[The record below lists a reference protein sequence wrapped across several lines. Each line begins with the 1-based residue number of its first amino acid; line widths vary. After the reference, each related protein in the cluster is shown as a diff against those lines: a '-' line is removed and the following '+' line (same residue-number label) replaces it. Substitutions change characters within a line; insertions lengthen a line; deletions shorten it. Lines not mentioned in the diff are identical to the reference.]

1 MYERPAVP
9 TENFIDDAINA
20 NYMGSN
26 NMWEQQMGGNQFPM
40 MQGMQVPMM
49 PPMNTFQQ
57 LNQQQVLATKPAAAK
72 PAAKAEPASPKAEA
86 EPAAAPKAEEKVEVA
101 PKVEEKVEKETEVAK
116 EEPAKKTAS
125 EVDAEEEAA
134 VARFR
139 DAYHAMKY
147 ADHPEQ
153 GKVEESQKTAGMFD
167 SLFDESDK
175 KAMGL
180 FMGDRKELPE
190 DAFGKSDFGMDG
202 VLDKIVDEALGE
214 IAPKE
219 EEHKH
224 KHHHSKK
231 SESSGGVELVTEPTV
246 VDAKPEPPAVEA
258 KPEKKDDMTFSDE
271 EKAALKKLVQK
282 LSKSDDK
289 TKADLEKE
297 IGADDAKT
305 IEALA
310 PKEQEQETLK
320 VAPEKPKN
328 GLKKVS
334 DKKEALVAS
343 DVNKADKAVNLAQK
357 TLFEEEEEQAGLP
370 AVPPKPSTDAKSFI
384 QKAPKVSD
392 YIPEPCTPSS
402 RCPLTRSPRPCLS
415 TCPSAS

>member
-1 MYERPAVP
+1 
-9 TENFIDDAINA
+9 
-20 NYMGSN
+20 
-26 NMWEQQMGGNQFPM
+26 M

-57 LNQQQVLATKPAAAK
+57 LNQQQALATKPAAAK
-72 PAAKAEPASPKAEA
+72 PAAKA

-101 PKVEEKVEKETEVAK
+101 PKVEEKAEKETEVAR

-139 DAYHAMKY
+139 GAYHAMKY
-147 ADHPEQ
+147 ADHPKQ

-190 DAFGKSDFGMDG
+190 DAFGKSDFGIDG

-258 KPEKKDDMTFSDE
+258 KPEKKDDMSFSDE

-320 VAPEKPKN
+320 VASEKPKN

-357 TLFEEEEEQAGLP
+357 TLFEEE
-370 AVPPKPSTDAKSFI
+370 
-384 QKAPKVSD
+384 
-392 YIPEPCTPSS
+392 
-402 RCPLTRSPRPCLS
+402 
-415 TCPSAS
+415 

>member
-1 MYERPAVP
+1 
-9 TENFIDDAINA
+9 
-20 NYMGSN
+20 
-26 NMWEQQMGGNQFPM
+26 M

-57 LNQQQVLATKPAAAK
+57 LNQQQALATKPAAAK
-72 PAAKAEPASPKAEA
+72 PAAKA

-101 PKVEEKVEKETEVAK
+101 PKVEEK
-116 EEPAKKTAS
+116 
-125 EVDAEEEAA
+125 AA

-190 DAFGKSDFGMDG
+190 DSFGKSDFGMDG

-258 KPEKKDDMTFSDE
+258 KPEKKDDMSFSDE

-320 VAPEKPKN
+320 VASEKPKN

-357 TLFEEEEEQAGLP
+357 TLFEEE
-370 AVPPKPSTDAKSFI
+370 
-384 QKAPKVSD
+384 
-392 YIPEPCTPSS
+392 
-402 RCPLTRSPRPCLS
+402 
-415 TCPSAS
+415 